1 MRQLSFPQYTFK
13 VKTDDGK
20 QQIFDELRRKFVA
33 LTPEEWVRQH
43 VIKYLMTEKGY
54 PPLLIAVEKSIKIN
68 GLSRRCDIIC
78 YNSKGEVLMIV
89 ECKAPEVK
97 ITQETFD
104 QVVKYH
110 LSINTKSIV
119 VTNGIKH
126 YVCLIKGKEYDFLE
140 EIPVFQMIN
149 L

>member
-1 MRQLSFPQYTFK
+1 MRQLSFPQYSFK
-13 VKTDDGK
+13 VKTEDGK
-20 QQIFDELRRKFVA
+20 QQIFDELRRKFMV

-43 VIKYLMTEKGY
+43 VIKYLIEEKGY
-54 PPLLIAVEKSIKIN
+54 PPLLIAVEKSINVN

-97 ITQETFD
+97 ISQETFD

-110 LSINTKSIV
+110 LSIKAKSIV
-119 VTNGIKH
+119 VTNGMNH
-126 YVCLIKGKEYDFLE
+126 YACLIFGNEYTFLK
-140 EIPVFQMIN
+140 EIPGFLSLN
-149 L
+149 D